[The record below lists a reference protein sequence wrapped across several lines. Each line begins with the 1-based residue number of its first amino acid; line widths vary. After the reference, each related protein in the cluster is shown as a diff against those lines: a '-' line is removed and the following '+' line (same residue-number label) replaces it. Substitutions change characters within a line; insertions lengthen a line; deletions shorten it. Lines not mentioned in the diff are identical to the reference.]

1 MKLYHHKTSGGA
13 EISGKRVMAYDELLV
28 STMSYFQL
36 LLKDLEEIKSV
47 IYEDTERAEEL
58 LDHIIR
64 EVTINAAQQ
73 PLALDGAES
82 AQRLVFDNGM
92 GASWKLPRQ

>member
-1 MKLYHHKTSGGA
+1 
-13 EISGKRVMAYDELLV
+13 
-28 STMSYFQL
+28 MSYFQL

-58 LDHIIR
+58 LDHVIR

-82 AQRLVFDNGM
+82 AQRFVFDNGM
-92 GASWKLPRQ
+92 GPSWKLPRQ